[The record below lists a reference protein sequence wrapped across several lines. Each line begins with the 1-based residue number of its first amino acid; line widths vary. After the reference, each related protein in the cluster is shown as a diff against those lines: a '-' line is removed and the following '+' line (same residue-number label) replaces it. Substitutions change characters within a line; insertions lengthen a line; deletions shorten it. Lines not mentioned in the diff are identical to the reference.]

1 MDIVLI
7 VAGIFALLVVVT
19 LAKAVR
25 IVPQAEVQV
34 IERLGRFHRVLNGG
48 LNVIV
53 PFVDQVRQTF
63 STQEQVID
71 IPSQQ
76 VITADNVQITIDGV
90 VFLRIND
97 AKLATY
103 EINDLKHAIA
113 QLAQTTLRSEIG
125 KMELDNT
132 LSSRE
137 EMNAALLM
145 ALDNASGG
153 WGAKVTRVEISDIS
167 VPDNVQRAMELQ
179 LQATRERRAIEQ
191 KAEAEKNSTIAKAEG
206 DKERAY
212 REAEAL
218 ERTAEA
224 RKKEQ
229 VLLAEAAKTEEV
241 LKAEGQK
248 QAIEL
253 VAAGLRDNPDA
264 GEYLLTQ
271 GRIAAWAGIAASDS
285 QNKVVVPYEVSEL
298 IGSLATVKDFLANPG
313 KRPENGQ

>member
-7 VAGIFALLVVVT
+7 VAGVIAALVIVT

-34 IERLGRFHRVLNGG
+34 VERLGRFHRVLHGG
-48 LNVIV
+48 LNFVI
-53 PFVDQVRQTF
+53 PFIDTVRSRFT
-63 STQEQVID
+63 TAEQVVD

-90 VFLRIND
+90 VFLRVND

-103 EINDLKHAIA
+103 EISNLKHAVA

-137 EMNAALLM
+137 EMNSALLN
-145 ALDNASGG
+145 ALDNASGS

-179 LQATRERRAIEQ
+179 LQATRERRAIET
-191 KAEAEKNSTIAKAEG
+191 KAAADKNATIAQADG
-206 DKERAY
+206 DKEKAF

-229 VLLAEAAKTEEV
+229 VLLAEAAKEAEI
-241 LKAEGQK
+241 LKADGQK
-248 QAIEL
+248 RAIEL
-253 VAAGLRDNPDA
+253 VAEGLRNNPDA
-264 GEYLLTQ
+264 GEFILAQ
-271 GRIAAWAGIAASDS
+271 ERIEAWNGIAASDS
-285 QNKVVVPYEVSEL
+285 QNKIVVPYESSNL
-298 IGSLATVKDFLANPG
+298 IGALTMGSDMFRKAKADKPSN
-313 KRPENGQ
+313 